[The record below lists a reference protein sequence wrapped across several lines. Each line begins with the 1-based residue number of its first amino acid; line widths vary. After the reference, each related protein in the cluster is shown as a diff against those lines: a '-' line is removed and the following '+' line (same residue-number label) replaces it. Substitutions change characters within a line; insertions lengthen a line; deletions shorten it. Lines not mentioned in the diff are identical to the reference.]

1 MSGRTLRAE
10 SGSTLLE
17 IMVAVGV
24 LCTAAVM
31 LAALFI
37 SSSEL
42 MLAARHRSYAV
53 MLARAKLEE
62 LLAAEEAGSA
72 VVDGTDAVDDDGRV
86 SATGGATYGREWRLA
101 PLASHPDRLLV
112 LTVQVTP
119 RMASS
124 VHAGRTELTTLLERR
139 P

>member
-1 MSGRTLRAE
+1 M
-10 SGSTLLE
+10 
-17 IMVAVGV
+17 IAVGV

-72 VVDGTDAVDDDGRV
+72 VVDGTDAVDADGRV
-86 SATGGATYGREWRLA
+86 TADSVAIYGRQWRLA

-112 LTVQVTP
+112 LTVEVTP
-119 RMASS
+119 RVASP
-124 VHAGRTELTTLLERR
+124 VHAGRAEVTTLLERR

>member
-1 MSGRTLRAE
+1 
-10 SGSTLLE
+10 
-17 IMVAVGV
+17 
-24 LCTAAVM
+24 M

-62 LLAAEEAGSA
+62 LLAAEEAGTA
-72 VVDGTDAVDDDGRV
+72 VVDGTDAVDADGRV
-86 SATGGATYGREWRLA
+86 TADSVAIYGRQWRLA

-112 LTVQVTP
+112 LTVEVTP
-119 RMASS
+119 RVASP
-124 VHAGRTELTTLLERR
+124 VHAGPAELATLLERR